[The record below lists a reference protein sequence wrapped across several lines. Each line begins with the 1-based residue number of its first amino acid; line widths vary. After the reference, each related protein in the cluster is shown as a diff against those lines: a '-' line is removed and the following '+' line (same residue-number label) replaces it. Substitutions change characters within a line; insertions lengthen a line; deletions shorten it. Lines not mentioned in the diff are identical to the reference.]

1 MRLMPRSHRRMSRG
15 SVGMWPGET
24 WTSPGPT
31 STGVE
36 VAIFIARSRMTEV
49 LVAHRIEVLGG
60 HWHVVAGAL
69 EAGESPQ
76 QAAKRELLEETGL
89 RMSFEP
95 EGSVHEFAYAIP
107 GSAGSLGGKRVMPVV
122 KMKVVCFLVE
132 VEASWEPV
140 LNWEHDSYAWLS
152 PAVAC
157 DRLRWPSMARALRH
171 VVPAPRFAA

>member
-1 MRLMPRSHRRMSRG
+1 MRLMPRPHRRSSRG

-24 WTSPGPT
+24 WTSPGPA

-36 VAIFIARSRMTEV
+36 VAIFVARPRLTEV
-49 LVAHRIEVLGG
+49 LVAHRIDVLGG

-69 EAGESPQ
+69 EDGESPQ
-76 QAAKRELLEETGL
+76 QAAERELFEETGL
-89 RMSFEP
+89 RVPLEH
-95 EGSVHEFAYAIP
+95 EESVHGFVYAIP
-107 GSAGSLGGKRVMPVV
+107 GSAGSLGGRRVMPVV
-122 KMKVVCFLVE
+122 KRRVVCFLVE

-152 PAVAC
+152 PTVAC
-157 DRLRWPSMARALRH
+157 ERLRWPSMARALRH